1 MDGADPDFT
10 CFAFVTTACGL
21 TPEADA
27 VPDFELTCDA
37 TGFASIM
44 EVSSVTYADA
54 VGGEDVEPMVLELRD
69 ADDNAL
75 MCCTFAEERVLP
87 DNEG

>member
-1 MDGADPDFT
+1 M
-10 CFAFVTTACGL
+10 TTACGL
-21 TPEADA
+21 TPEVDV